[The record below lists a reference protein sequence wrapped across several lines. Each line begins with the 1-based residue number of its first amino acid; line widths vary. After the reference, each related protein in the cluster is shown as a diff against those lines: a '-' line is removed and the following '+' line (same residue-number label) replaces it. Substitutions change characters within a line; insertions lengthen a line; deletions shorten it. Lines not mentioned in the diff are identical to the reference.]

1 MSKKM
6 AVFTLGVILLFAL
19 TSGAN
24 ARIRRGGGYGNPEG
38 KVAFSTQMGAF
49 VPTGDFGDIAETGIH
64 WGAALD
70 FYPTPDAS
78 LGFDFGF
85 GEADAKNFMV
95 QREENRLERPKPD
108 GLGQPVQI
116 QSFNYRSYR
125 LGVNGRYN
133 IPTGTNVSPY
143 LEAGVGA
150 YWTQRRVNGFTLG
163 GGPAFEFS
171 ERRTTSTAG
180 GNAGLG
186 LNAQMGRRTNMYAG
200 LQFHQLFD
208 NGPDGIDNFASF
220 TFGLGIGLWP

>member
-1 MSKKM
+1 MSKKSV
-6 AVFTLGVILLFAL
+6 VFTLGAILILAAV
-19 TSGAN
+19 SSVN
-24 ARIRRGGGYGNPEG
+24 ARIRRGGAYDNPEG
-38 KVAFSTQMGAF
+38 KVTFSTRLGAF
-49 VPTGDFGDIAETGIH
+49 VPTGNFGDIAETGVG

-95 QREENRLERPKPD
+95 NREENRWENIV
-108 GLGQPVQI
+108 GQPVQI

-125 LGVNGRYN
+125 LGINGRFN
-133 IPTGTNVSPY
+133 IPTGTNITPY
-143 LEAGVGA
+143 MEAGLGA

-163 GGPAFEFS
+163 GGPRFEFS

-180 GNAGLG
+180 GNAGIG
-186 LNAQMGRRTNMYAG
+186 LNAQMSRRTNMYAG
-200 LQFHQLFD
+200 FQFHQLFD
-208 NGPDGIDNFASF
+208 NQLDGIDNFASF